1 MPEQPINEFE
11 YFQGQKIPLKCVHFF
26 TQIMEENLCSEKV
39 AWAA

>member
-26 TQIMEENLCSEKV
+26 TQITEEYLGSEKV